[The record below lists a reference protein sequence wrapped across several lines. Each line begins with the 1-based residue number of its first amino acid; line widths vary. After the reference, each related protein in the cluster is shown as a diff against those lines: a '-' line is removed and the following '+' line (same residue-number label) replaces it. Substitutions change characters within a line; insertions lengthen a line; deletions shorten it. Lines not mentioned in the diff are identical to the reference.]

1 MQMHA
6 TVERHH
12 RLIILS
18 LVLVILALAV
28 TCTFDEAIPICHWI
42 FRCG

>member
-1 MQMHA
+1 MQVLE
-6 TVERHH
+6 TVERFH

-18 LVLVILALAV
+18 LVLVILAMV
-28 TCTFDEAIPICHWI
+28 VICTFDEAIPICHWI